1 MAWRV
6 RSWGVLRSTGA
17 ILSCLLVFLTTGG
30 ANTLPSGGTR
40 FLAQQT
46 MLNIAFVAAD
56 MSSTFYQTMKCGAQ
70 EAAREQHINLDWQGD
85 AQWGIQQQMP
95 IFQAMVE
102 KHPTGMVLAPTDPN
116 ALIEPVKELMSKGVP
131 VVTVDG
137 SLAQPVEVQN
147 IRTNNT
153 TAGAGAADAL
163 GQAIG
168 GDGKIAIVALD
179 PGVPANQ
186 ERVDGF
192 AKEIKSKYPKITLL
206 PTQYSGTNQTKAAQQ
221 VAAMIQANP
230 DLKGVYTTFSDAS
243 NGAASA
249 ILAANKR
256 GTIKLVAYDADP
268 QEVRD
273 LKEGVFDALVVQNP
287 YSEGFDSVTLVVKV
301 LRHQVDKSSV
311 PHQAYPKTFIAT
323 RQNIDDPSLQ
333 KYLYKT
339 TCGS

>member
-1 MAWRV
+1 MHRI
-6 RSWGVLRSTGA
+6 RSWWVARGIGM
-17 ILSCLLVFLTTGG
+17 ILPCMLM
-30 ANTLPSGGTR
+30 
-40 FLAQQT
+40 FLAAGLTDVRPSQAQYVL
-46 MLNIAFVAAD
+46 LNMAFVAAD
-56 MSSTFYQTMKCGAQ
+56 MSSPFYQTMKCGA
-70 EAAREQHINLDWQGD
+70 EVASRKEHVALDWQGD

-102 KHPTGMVLAPTDPN
+102 KHPLGMVLAPTDPN
-116 ALIEPVKELMSKGVP
+116 ALIEPVKQLMAQGIP

-137 SLAQPVEVQN
+137 SLNQPVEVQN

-153 TAGAGAADAL
+153 TAGAQAADAL
-163 GQAIG
+163 GKAIG
-168 GDGKIAIVALD
+168 GEGKILVVALD

-192 AKEIKSKYPKITLL
+192 AKELKAKYPKITLL

-221 VAAMIQANP
+221 VAAAIQANP

-256 GTIKLVAYDADP
+256 GAIKLVAYDADP

-273 LKEGVFDALVVQNP
+273 LKDGVFDALVVQNP
-287 YSEGFDSVTLVVKV
+287 YSEGFDSVTLVAKI
-301 LRHQVDKSSV
+301 LRHQVDKSRV
-311 PHQAYPKTFIAT
+311 PHQAYPKSFIAT

-339 TCGS
+339 SCG